1 MRVSPHDFI
10 KLTKLLNHHK
20 IRHIVQ
26 IFDLQAVINRQND
39 MHSQTSS
46 WYNEYHPI
54 DEVNNMRYFPGIILP
69 ILLLLIQ
76 NYHLTF
82 FIIWITSEFRLLL
95 NRTQSKMCERKFLS
109 FRESKGSLSQ
119 LIHAFSNK
127 LGSKVSTKMF
137 GTSINVNRASSWPCI
152 LAINRFLIDSTIG

>member
-1 MRVSPHDFI
+1 MIPGYAMLFQADFWRPPSYPDSTVDMRVSPHDFI

-46 WYNEYHPI
+46 WYNEYHPL
-54 DEVNNMRYFPGIILP
+54 DEVNNMRYFPGIILS

-95 NRTQSKMCERKFLS
+95 NRTQSKMCERKGLS

-119 LIHAFSNK
+119 LIHAFSHEM
-127 LGSKVSTKMF
+127 T
-137 GTSINVNRASSWPCI
+137 
-152 LAINRFLIDSTIG
+152 

>member
-1 MRVSPHDFI
+1 MRVSPRDFI

-46 WYNEYHPI
+46 WYNEYHPL
-54 DEVNNMRYFPGIILP
+54 DEVNNMRYFPGIILS

-109 FRESKGSLSQ
+109 FRESNWASSFML
-119 LIHAFSNK
+119 LAIK

-137 GTSINVNRASSWPCI
+137 GTSINVNRASSWPCT